1 MFWFASHH
9 FGVKSRQSVLG
20 IFDIADY
27 IYSKIIVVRYVNHTA
42 TLKLLAITT
51 ISVYTNSLLEEGF
64 AFTANQAFSTLQYF
78 GLAAICYFGQYCFSA
93 EPSMRCCFVF
103 LLFAIGLKSQVGV
116 TQSSESIIKQVGRGK
131 NSTKKNLQSLIA
143 YCVEY

>member
-1 MFWFASHH
+1 MS
-9 FGVKSRQSVLG
+9 GGLTSR

-64 AFTANQAFSTLQYF
+64 AFTANQAF
-78 GLAAICYFGQYCFSA
+78 
-93 EPSMRCCFVF
+93 F
-103 LLFAIGLKSQVGV
+103 LLSNTLAWQPFAISV
-116 TQSSESIIKQVGRGK
+116 SIVSVLNRPCVVALFFFF
-131 NSTKKNLQSLIA
+131 LQSD
-143 YCVEY
+143 